1 MIKITSF
8 DELRNYFEISDEVI
22 SFMKSLTKDTEAKRY
37 PFGET
42 CYVNVQDCTTRTE
55 SKIMEAHE
63 KIVDIQCLVDGE
75 EKIYYTDK
83 EGLTVNK
90 PYSEK
95 ADYALYDLPEKAD
108 YALYD
113 LPEDAEEITYKSGE
127 GIILFPNDAHT
138 PNVAVGEPRNNKKA
152 VIKLNISCIKK

>member
-37 PFGET
+37 PFGES

-83 EGLTVNK
+83 AGLTVNK
-90 PYSEK
+90 PYS
-95 ADYALYDLPEKAD
+95 EKAD

-127 GIILFPNDAHT
+127 GIVLFPNDAHT